1 LESTVTT
8 PTTDRRRG
16 DLVRLGLISLVVIAA
31 LAAQR
36 PPAVVPATAPPQAV
50 SAERASAIVAT
61 LAPEPHPTGSA
72 ANRAVRDALL
82 AALADLGLETEVQRT
97 VAVSERFGGAT
108 AALVE
113 NVLGRLHGHRGDAA
127 VLLVAHYDSVPTGPG
142 AADNMAAVAAILE
155 ALRAITSGAPLAN
168 DVIVLFSDA
177 EEIGLLGAEAFAAE
191 HPWMAD
197 VGLVVNLEAR
207 GSSGPSVL
215 VETSGP
221 SHALM
226 RAFAAV
232 VPYPNASSLATA
244 VYELL
249 PNDTDFTVFAE
260 RGLPGF
266 NLAFIRDAAHYHT
279 PRDALDTLSLG
290 SLQHHAEHVLAVTR
304 HFGDADLSALAGASG
319 DAVFVDVLRRWI
331 VRYPQAL
338 ALPLALVAAALWIA
352 VTFAARRRGFVR
364 LRGVALGAGA
374 ALLAAALVVG
384 LGIGLVELLEAA
396 QPALAERWIAAP
408 YRVETAMAGLAL
420 AALACT
426 WFVARTAR
434 LAATPLALGLGGA
447 LVWTVLAVASALFLP
462 GASYLPTL
470 PVLGALAAAL
480 AVVASSDR
488 PGRAPWHAWALT
500 VGALPTLVLV
510 PPFIAEGFI
519 ALGVHLAA
527 PALVLTALAAWSL
540 TPLLDALRGPRSWLL
555 PVLLVGASAGMLVAG
570 AQRAA
575 FSERQPAPSHAAY
588 VADPGAGVAYFVGP
602 HPGGDEWS
610 RAFMDATPTVL
621 DAARAL
627 LPGTPVARAGVAPV
641 LDLATPVIDVLA
653 DTRSGD
659 ERRRMLRVG
668 AGHDAIQLN
677 VHVRTAAPLDVVVA
691 GRMVQGSP
699 LVDGWH
705 TLRLHGPMAEGMTIE
720 LITRGDAPLELAL
733 VAVSYDLLAHVGL
746 GLPPRPQH
754 LMTAPSRLG
763 DAVLVRR
770 TWTLE

>member
-1 LESTVTT
+1 MTT
-8 PTTDRRRG
+8 PTADRRRG

-36 PPAVVPATAPPQAV
+36 PPAVVPTAAPPEAV
-50 SAERASAIVAT
+50 SAERAAPIVAT
-61 LAPEPHPTGSA
+61 LAAEPHPTGSA
-72 ANRAVRDALL
+72 ANHAVRDGLL
-82 AALADLGLETEVQRT
+82 AALSDLGLETEVQRT
-97 VAVSERFGGAT
+97 IAVSERFGGAT
-108 AALVE
+108 VALVD
-113 NVLGRLHGHRGDAA
+113 NVLGRLPGHQGDSA
-127 VLLVAHYDSVPTGPG
+127 VLLMAHYDSVPTGPG

-155 ALRAITSGAPLAN
+155 ALRAITSGPPLAN

-191 HPWMAD
+191 HPWIAD

-226 RAFAAV
+226 RAFADV

-279 PRDALDTLSLG
+279 PRDALDTLSLR
-290 SLQHHAEHVLAVTR
+290 SLQHHAEHVLALTR
-304 HFGDADLSALAGASG
+304 HFGDADLGALAETRG
-319 DAVFVDVLRRWI
+319 DAVFVDVMRRWI

-352 VTFAARRRGFVR
+352 VTLAARRRGFVR
-364 LRGVALGAGA
+364 LRGVALGAFA

-384 LGIGLVELLEAA
+384 LGILLVAMLEAA

-480 AVVASSDR
+480 AVVASRDR

-500 VGALPTLVLV
+500 IGALPTLVLV

-540 TPLLDALRGPRSWLL
+540 TPLLDALRGPHPWLL

-588 VADPGAGVAYFVGP
+588 VTDPGAGVAYFVGP

-610 RAFMDATPTVL
+610 RAFMDEAPATL
-621 DAARAL
+621 EGARAL
-627 LPGTPVARAGVAPV
+627 LPGAPIARAGMAPV
-641 LDLATPVIDVLA
+641 LDLPAPVVDVLA

-659 ERRRMLRVG
+659 ERRRTLRVG
-668 AGHDAIQLN
+668 AGRDAIQLS
-677 VHVRTAAPLDVVVA
+677 VHVRTVAPLDVVVA
-691 GRMVQGSP
+691 NRPIRGT
-699 LVDGWH
+699 LLADGWH

-720 LITRGDAPLELAL
+720 LITRGDEPLELAL
-733 VAVSYDLLAHVGL
+733 VAVSFDLLTYSDL
-746 GLPPRPQH
+746 GLPPRPAH

>member
-1 LESTVTT
+1 MTT
-8 PTTDRRRG
+8 TTTDRRRG
-16 DLVRLGLISLVVIAA
+16 DLARLGLISLVVIAA

-36 PPAVVPATAPPQAV
+36 PPAVVPATAPAEAV
-50 SAERASAIVAT
+50 SAERASTIVAT
-61 LAPEPHPTGSA
+61 LAAEPHPAGSA
-72 ANRAVRDALL
+72 ANRAVRDGLL
-82 AALADLGLETEVQRT
+82 AALSDLGLETEVQRT

-113 NVLGRLHGHRGDAA
+113 NVLGRLPGRQGDSA
-127 VLLVAHYDSVPTGPG
+127 VLLMAHYDSVPTGPG

-155 ALRAITSGAPLAN
+155 ALRAITSAAPLAN

-226 RAFAAV
+226 RAFAGV

-244 VYELL
+244 VYDLL
-249 PNDTDFTVFAE
+249 PNDTDFTVLAE
-260 RGLPGF
+260 RGVPGF
-266 NLAFIRDAAHYHT
+266 NVAFIRDAAHYHT
-279 PRDALDTLSLG
+279 VRDAVDTLSLR
-290 SLQHHAEHVLAVTR
+290 SLQHHTEHVLALTR
-304 HFGDADLSALAGASG
+304 HFGDADLRALAETRG

-338 ALPLALVAAALWIA
+338 ALPLSLLAAALWMA
-352 VTFAARRRGFVR
+352 VTFAARRRGLVR
-364 LRGVALGAGA
+364 LRGVALGAGG
-374 ALLAAALVVG
+374 ALLAAVVVVLVG
-384 LGIGLVELLEAA
+384 SGLVAMLEAA

-408 YRVETAMAGLAL
+408 YRVETTMAGLVL

-426 WFVARTAR
+426 WSVARAAR

-447 LVWTVLAVASALFLP
+447 LVWTVLAFASALFLP

-470 PVLGALAAAL
+470 PLLGALAAAG
-480 AVVASSDR
+480 AVVASRDR
-488 PGRAPWHAWALT
+488 PGRASWHAWALT
-500 VGALPTLVLV
+500 AGALPTLVLV

-540 TPLLDALRGPRSWLL
+540 TPLIDALRGPRPWLL
-555 PVLLVGASAGMLVAG
+555 PVLLVGASTSMLVVG

-575 FSERQPAPSHAAY
+575 YSELQPAPSHAAY
-588 VADPGAGVAYFVGP
+588 VTDPGAGVAYFVGP
-602 HPGGDEWS
+602 HPGGDAWS
-610 RAFMDATPTVL
+610 RAFIDAAPAAL
-621 DAARAL
+621 EAARAL
-627 LPGTPVARAGVAPV
+627 LPGIQVARAGEAPILDLPTPV
-641 LDLATPVIDVLA
+641 LDVLA

-659 ERRRMLRVG
+659 ERRRTLRVG
-668 AGHDAIQLN
+668 AGRDAIQLF
-677 VHVRTAAPLDVVVA
+677 VHVRTAAALDVVVA
-691 GRMVQGSP
+691 GRA
-699 LVDGWH
+699 LDRTLLTAGWH
-705 TLRLHGPMAEGMTIE
+705 TVRLHGPTDEGMTIE
-720 LITRGDAPLELAL
+720 LVTRGDAPLELAL
-733 VAVSYDLLAHVGL
+733 ISVSFDLLAHPGL
-746 GLPPRPQH
+746 GLPQRPPH

-770 TWTLE
+770 TWTFE